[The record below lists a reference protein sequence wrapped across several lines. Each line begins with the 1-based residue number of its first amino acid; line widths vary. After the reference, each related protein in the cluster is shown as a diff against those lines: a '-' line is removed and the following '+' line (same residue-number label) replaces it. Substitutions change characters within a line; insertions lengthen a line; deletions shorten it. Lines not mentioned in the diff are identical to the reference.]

1 MTNYLKIRDE
11 RISADNFMVDIDIG
25 TYLTVAEHILNNNEF
40 QRKRVSSAKSVY
52 SLLKKDIIRG
62 CVIPPIVLATAA
74 DGSRTEDAISTNLS
88 NFLSENK
95 DTLLIIDGL
104 QRTYSIIDLK
114 NELERKG
121 DTDTLNRLKN
131 HRIRLE
137 LYSGINRLGI
147 LYRMLTLNTG
157 QTPMSLR
164 QQIEI
169 LYLNYSEADIPGVD
183 IVKESDNKTASA
195 KNSYKFK
202 DIVEGFNSYIERNE
216 LPIGRADILE
226 NIKGLE
232 KLSEENNSTDIFKD
246 YVLCLHSFIS
256 KFDSALNSYQIT
268 EEVELE
274 ESIDKLF
281 GKNAIQVFKKSQSM
295 SGLGAAIGK
304 LRDFSK
310 INSFTDIMNNIE
322 QMDIDQE
329 TAILTLIEMN
339 KNLSWIASNATKI
352 GNAQRNYFQYFFRE
366 LFNPE
371 SEAHLNLKLSAT
383 SAFEKYRSQ
392 NL

>member
-216 LPIGRADILE
+216 L
-226 NIKGLE
+226 
-232 KLSEENNSTDIFKD
+232 
-246 YVLCLHSFIS
+246 
-256 KFDSALNSYQIT
+256 
-268 EEVELE
+268 
-274 ESIDKLF
+274 
-281 GKNAIQVFKKSQSM
+281 
-295 SGLGAAIGK
+295 
-304 LRDFSK
+304 
-310 INSFTDIMNNIE
+310 
-322 QMDIDQE
+322 
-329 TAILTLIEMN
+329 
-339 KNLSWIASNATKI
+339 
-352 GNAQRNYFQYFFRE
+352 
-366 LFNPE
+366 
-371 SEAHLNLKLSAT
+371 
-383 SAFEKYRSQ
+383 
-392 NL
+392 

>member
-1 MTNYLKIRDE
+1 
-11 RISADNFMVDIDIG
+11 
-25 TYLTVAEHILNNNEF
+25 
-40 QRKRVSSAKSVY
+40 
-52 SLLKKDIIRG
+52 
-62 CVIPPIVLATAA
+62 
-74 DGSRTEDAISTNLS
+74 
-88 NFLSENK
+88 
-95 DTLLIIDGL
+95 
-104 QRTYSIIDLK
+104 
-114 NELERKG
+114 
-121 DTDTLNRLKN
+121 
-131 HRIRLE
+131 
-137 LYSGINRLGI
+137 
-147 LYRMLTLNTG
+147 
-157 QTPMSLR
+157 
-164 QQIEI
+164 
-169 LYLNYSEADIPGVD
+169 
-183 IVKESDNKTASA
+183 
-195 KNSYKFK
+195 
-202 DIVEGFNSYIERNE
+202 
-216 LPIGRADILE
+216 
-226 NIKGLE
+226 
-232 KLSEENNSTDIFKD
+232 
-246 YVLCLHSFIS
+246 
-256 KFDSALNSYQIT
+256 YQIT